1 MFKKILSNGTDSTD
15 TLFRDVLMAA
25 LGSVMLVLMILIF
38 FIGIQKKQED
48 TDRARGNIRV
58 EIIWDN
64 DTNVD
69 VDGWVKG
76 PGDFPVGYSNLNGR
90 IFNLHR
96 DDLGSTN
103 DLAGINYEVM
113 TSRGVPE
120 GEWIVNL
127 HWFSNAAGVEN
138 VPVKVIVSIRKD
150 DSIKSNE
157 RPKEI
162 MHKVVLLSQV
172 GQEVTVVRFKTD
184 KDKNILPNSV
194 NNNFLPMRV
203 KRSGHPDSGR

>member
-1 MFKKILSNGTDSTD
+1 MFRKILGNGTDSTD

-48 TDRARGNIRV
+48 TDRSRGNVRV

-64 DTNVD
+64 NTNVD
-69 VDGWVKG
+69 IDGWVKG

-90 IFNLHR
+90 VFNLHR
-96 DDLGSTN
+96 DDLGNTN
-103 DLAGINYEVM
+103 DLSGINYEVM

-120 GEWIVNL
+120 GEWVINI
-127 HWFSNAAGVEN
+127 HWFSNVSGVEQ

-157 RPKEI
+157 RPQEI
-162 MHKVVLLSQV
+162 MHKIVILKNV
-172 GQEVTVVRFKTD
+172 GQEVTAVRFKTD
-184 KDKNILPNSV
+184 KDKNIVNGSINSI
-194 NNNFLPMRV
+194 FLPMRA
-203 KRSGHPDSGR
+203 KPKGHPDTR

>member
-1 MFKKILSNGTDSTD
+1 MFKKILGNGTDSTD

-48 TDRARGNIRV
+48 TDRTRGNVRV

-64 DTNVD
+64 NTNVD
-69 VDGWVKG
+69 IDGWVKG
-76 PGDFPVGYSNLNGR
+76 PGDFPVGYSNLSGR
-90 IFNLHR
+90 VFNLHR
-96 DDLGSTN
+96 DDLGNTN
-103 DLAGINYEVM
+103 DLSGINYEVM

-120 GEWIVNL
+120 GEWVINI
-127 HWFSNAAGVEN
+127 HWFSNIAGVDK

-157 RPKEI
+157 QPQEI
-162 MHKVVLLSQV
+162 MHKIVILRNV
-172 GQEVTVVRFKTD
+172 GQEVTAVRFKTD
-184 KDKNILPNSV
+184 KDKNIVNDSINSI
-194 NNNFLPMRV
+194 FLPMRA
-203 KRSGHPDSGR
+203 KPRGHPDNQ